1 VAHDWMKQDG
11 PKHQEGQSPATPTKK
26 DPQAS
31 DDLAFGQY
39 VVVTARWILV
49 AAGLVLSLWVTSD
62 ATSTKTLQQ
71 VQISFVVLTLLAF
84 GNFYL
89 NLQLLRKRP
98 ALDVVAYGA
107 SAADL
112 VVITVLIAAQGG
124 FTSNVYIFYFP
135 ALLAISVAFTRTATA
150 VYTAFAILAYA
161 STVSVGI
168 TNTFDWQTLVTRL
181 AMFAAVAFCGNMY
194 FTIEHD
200 RRRDAARAR
209 EQMTAALGQR

>member
-1 VAHDWMKQDG
+1 M
-11 PKHQEGQSPATPTKK
+11 S

-31 DDLAFGQY
+31 EDLALGQY

-49 AAGLVLSLWVTSD
+49 AAGLVLSLWVTTDPGSQR
-62 ATSTKTLQQ
+62 TLQQ

-112 VVITVLIAAQGG
+112 IVITVLIAAQGG
-124 FTSNVYIFYFP
+124 LASNVYIFYFP
-135 ALLAISVAFTRTATA
+135 ALLAISVAFSRSATV

-161 STVSVGI
+161 STVSAGI
-168 TNTFDWQTLVTRL
+168 ASTFDSQTVVTRL
-181 AMFAAVAFCGNMY
+181 VMFAAVAFCGHMY

-209 EQMTAALGQR
+209 EQTTAALGQR